1 MKRCLPLLFL
11 LLLMAAPTAL
21 AQETILIGENKLGEI
36 SATNPQPAYLFNAQT
51 NQTVEIEILGVS
63 AGLAPTIT
71 LLTPQGAVLQFIGN
85 PTNASSV
92 KGTVTFTQAGTYT
105 IQVATSNG
113 SQGQFVISVTDTAP
127 QIPPTPLNLDETVTG
142 EVAST
147 QRIAYSFTSAP
158 DAPLV
163 LNFTRVEGP
172 LGLKVELNRADSTP
186 VALLSS
192 ELLSTSLTLP
202 PGDNIAYLLIITNET
217 PDSLPIGYTLNLTK
231 AAPTDTTALPELPT
245 TGACVLATQGQV
257 INVRPGPGTNYNP
270 PITTIPA
277 SGVYNVVGRNE
288 DSSWWKI
295 NYGGGEGWVGGGVT
309 RRGGNCSNVPVV
321 SYPPPPPTETQ
332 EATEQPGQGGGQPT
346 EEATEAAPPQATEEV
361 QAPAAGNNS
370 QTVDVNIKN
379 FNNAYS
385 GAISY
390 PNGVNSDTVTIR
402 VSGFDSITTSGNVT
416 YTLTCT
422 GTGSENVVVN
432 GGGLSRCGSS
442 ATRFYT
448 NDSNQDRITISIN
461 TGNNVYIQ
469 WSLVISASN

>member
-192 ELLSTSLTLP
+192 ELLGTSLTLP
-202 PGDNIAYLLIITNET
+202 PGNNIAYLLIITNET

-321 SYPPPPPTETQ
+321 SYPPPPQETPEATEQPTQ
-332 EATEQPGQGGGQPT
+332 EATEQPTQ
-346 EEATEAAPPQATEEV
+346 EATEAPTQEATPE
-361 QAPAAGNNS
+361 
-370 QTVDVNIKN
+370 
-379 FNNAYS
+379 
-385 GAISY
+385 
-390 PNGVNSDTVTIR
+390 
-402 VSGFDSITTSGNVT
+402 
-416 YTLTCT
+416 
-422 GTGSENVVVN
+422 
-432 GGGLSRCGSS
+432 
-442 ATRFYT
+442 AT
-448 NDSNQDRITISIN
+448 QE
-461 TGNNVYIQ
+461 
-469 WSLVISASN
+469 A